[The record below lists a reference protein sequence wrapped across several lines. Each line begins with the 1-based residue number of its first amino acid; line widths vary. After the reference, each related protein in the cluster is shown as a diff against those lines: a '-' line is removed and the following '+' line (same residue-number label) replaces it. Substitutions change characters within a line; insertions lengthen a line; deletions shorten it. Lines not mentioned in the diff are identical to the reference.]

1 MQIRIPELQP
11 RLHHKITMK
20 LVSRHIP
27 KEFEDEQVSLLP
39 EDPEDMVS
47 RSTLALL
54 PLAVRPEGIAT
65 FASTAANSIILFAV
79 ACI

>member
-1 MQIRIPELQP
+1 MHQICLQIRIPELHP
-11 RLHHKITMK
+11 RGHHKTTMK

-47 RSTLALL
+47 RSTARRI
-54 PLAVRPEGIAT
+54 PQCDMR
-65 FASTAANSIILFAV
+65 AS
-79 ACI
+79 

>member
-1 MQIRIPELQP
+1 
-11 RLHHKITMK
+11 MK

-47 RSTLALL
+47 CIILGPA
-54 PLAVRPEGIAT
+54 AVRLEGIVT
-65 FASTAANSIILFAV
+65 MASGPANSIILRAV